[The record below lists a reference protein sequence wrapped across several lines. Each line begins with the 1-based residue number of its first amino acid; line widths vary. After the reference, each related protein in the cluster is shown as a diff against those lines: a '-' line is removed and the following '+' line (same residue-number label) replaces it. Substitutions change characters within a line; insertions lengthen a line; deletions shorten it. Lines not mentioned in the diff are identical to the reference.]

1 MINHFWQGIDGWVGE
16 NRTYREAVKKAENGD
31 HFVEVGVFKGRSAA
45 YMAVEIINSGKQITF
60 DAIDHF
66 QGSPEHGNVS
76 HILYNATVQNLKPVE
91 GYVNIIK
98 QASPEASKNYEDG
111 SLTFVFIDGGHD
123 YDSVMADLRAWWP
136 KVKVSGQLTGD
147 DYQPSWPG
155 VIKAVNDFSE
165 EIGITFKIVPDT
177 IHWIFEKN

>member
-1 MINHFWQGIDGWVGE
+1 MNHFWQNIDGWVGE
-16 NRTYREAVKKAENGD
+16 NRTYREAVRCAKDGD

-45 YMAVEIINSGKQITF
+45 YMAVEIINSGKKIRF

-66 QGSPEHGNVS
+66 LGSPEHGDVS
-76 HILYNATVQNLKPVE
+76 HILYEATIQNLKPVN

-98 QASPEASKNYEDG
+98 KSSPAASVDYVDN
-111 SLTFVFIDGGHD
+111 SLAFVFIDGGHD
-123 YDSVMADLRAWWP
+123 YDSVVADLRAWWP
-136 KVKVSGQLTGD
+136 KVQPGGYLTGD

-165 EIGITFKIVPDT
+165 EVGVLFKIVPDT
-177 IHWIFEKN
+177 VHWTFMKS